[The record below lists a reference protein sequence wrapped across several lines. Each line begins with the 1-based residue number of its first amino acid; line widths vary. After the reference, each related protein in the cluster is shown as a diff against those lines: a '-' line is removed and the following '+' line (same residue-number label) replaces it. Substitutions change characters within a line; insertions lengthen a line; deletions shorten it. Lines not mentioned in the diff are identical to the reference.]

1 MFFRRDYDTPGP
13 GVSPEEPEKT
23 GPARFFEIV
32 QLECVS
38 LLKLNLL
45 FLLSCLPVVT
55 IPPAIFAMHTVVR
68 RMVLDEPV
76 DCFYHYRTA
85 FKKHWRVSYGAFLT
99 AALPFLCASTG
110 AYFYLSRAASNPL
123 LLAPFT
129 LCATVFLLT
138 ALASTYFYALL
149 STDRP
154 LRESLRLALM
164 LAIARPL
171 RAALAAV
178 SVYGTLLL
186 ALLYFPLSAIYILFI
201 GFSLPCLLANFFLRT
216 VLKQYF

>member
-13 GVSPEEPEKT
+13 GVSPDEPEKT

-45 FLLSCLPVVT
+45 FLISCLPVVT
-55 IPPAIFAMHTVVR
+55 IPPAVFAMHMVVR

-85 FKKHWRVSYGAFLT
+85 FKKYWKVSFGAFFLT
-99 AALPFLCASTG
+99 ALPFLCASTG
-110 AYFYLSRAASNPL
+110 AFFYLSRAASNPL

-138 ALASTYFYALL
+138 MLASAYFYALL
-149 STDRP
+149 STGRP
-154 LRESLRLALM
+154 LGESLRLGLM

-171 RAALAAV
+171 RAVLAAA

-186 ALLYFPLSAIYILFI
+186 ALLYFPLSAIYLLFI